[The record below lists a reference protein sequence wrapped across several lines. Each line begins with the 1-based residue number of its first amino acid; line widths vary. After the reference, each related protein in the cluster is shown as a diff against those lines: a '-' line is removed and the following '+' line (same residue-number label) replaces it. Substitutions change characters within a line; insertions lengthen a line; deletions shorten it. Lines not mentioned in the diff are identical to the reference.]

1 MLIGREKHLS
11 EHSTYTLWLTGY
23 SGAGKTT
30 LATATATAL
39 RNLGY
44 KVECLDGDELRAA
57 IGKGLGFSRED
68 RMENIRRIIYIS
80 RLLARNGVIPIVS
93 VISPYREMRGLA
105 RRELTP
111 FVEVFVDCPL
121 EECERRD
128 VKGLYA
134 RARQGEIPMFTG
146 ISDVYEPPEFPE
158 VTLYTKR
165 DSVEDSVQ
173 SLLEYLKERN
183 LVV

>member
-1 MLIGREKHLS
+1 MLIGREKRLS
-11 EHSTYTLWLTGY
+11 EHPMYTLWLTGY

-30 LATATATAL
+30 LANATAIAL

-57 IGKGLGFSRED
+57 IGKDLGFSRED
-68 RMENIRRIIYIS
+68 RMENIRRIIYICK
-80 RLLARNGVIPIVS
+80 LLARNGVIPIVS
-93 VISPYREMRGLA
+93 VISPYREMRELA

-111 FVEVFVDCPL
+111 FVEIFVDCPL

-128 VKGLYA
+128 VKGLYE
-134 RARQGEIPMFTG
+134 RARKGEIPLFTG
-146 ISDVYEPPEFPE
+146 ISDVYEPPEAPE
-158 VTLYTKR
+158 VILHSQQ

-173 SLLEYLKERN
+173 WLLEYLKES
-183 LVV
+183 